1 MDTAERMLKNSH
13 NAFKDF
19 VKFATDNE
27 LENIFKEIDFVTLKK
42 ILKAS
47 KKNYDRRL
55 KILSKKYWQVKQF
68 VIYLIL

>member
-1 MDTAERMLKNSH
+1 
-13 NAFKDF
+13 
-19 VKFATDNE
+19 
-27 LENIFKEIDFVTLKK
+27 
-42 ILKAS
+42 LKAS